1 MKKILLGTTALV
13 SAGLLAQ
20 QAQADASVTGS
31 ATVGMYVAGGS
42 SIKDQTGLKF
52 EQDAGVTFDGSTTL
66 DNGLDV
72 GFSLSTES
80 SKQTVIN
87 VEGGFGKI
95 ALGYA
100 HSAAKQ
106 GQKKGPWVN
115 GFFSANSGS
124 ITQREINSGPA
135 KAGMGLVNAGTGLNE
150 VAGESNSIMY
160 FSPAFSGFSFSVSYT
175 PDSADDASNKDPS
188 VGGALGYSGDA
199 SMGIGVDAGAGWV
212 RRTNPDE
219 EATTGTNFGITVS
232 MEGASIGSSYS
243 TIVRGDVKK
252 RSYDVAFK
260 YSLGNGV
267 TAGLG
272 WIHHNI
278 QGNAFFAI
286 DEDGNTKAGRGN
298 GYRVQAAYDL
308 GPGVTV
314 NAALGAD
321 NYTRTGQPKEDGTLV
336 GLALAA
342 SF

>member
-20 QAQADASVTGS
+20 QAQADASVSVSGS

-42 SIKDQTGLKF
+42 SDKDQTGLEFK
-52 EQDAGVTFDGSTTL
+52 QDAGVTFNGSTTL

-72 GFSLSTES
+72 GFSLGTETG
-80 SKQTVIN
+80 KETVIN

-95 ALGYA
+95 ALGLA
-100 HSAAKQ
+100 HSAAKV
-106 GQKKGPWVN
+106 GQKSGPWVN
-115 GFFSANSGS
+115 SFFSANSGTVS
-124 ITQREINSGPA
+124 QTDVNSS
-135 KAGMGLVNAGTGLNE
+135 LVNATTSLGD
-150 VAGESNSIMY
+150 VAGETNSMMY

-175 PDSADDASNKDPS
+175 PDSKGAAAPNNDSPKDPS

-212 RRTNPDE
+212 RRTNPDSD
-219 EATTGTNFGITVS
+219 ATTGTNFGITVS
-232 MEGASIGSSYS
+232 MEGASIGSGYS
-243 TIVRGDVKK
+243 TIVTGNDKR
-252 RSYDVAFK
+252 RSYDVAFR

-272 WIHHNI
+272 WIHHNN
-278 QGNAFFAI
+278 QGN
-286 DEDGNTKAGRGN
+286 DDAGRGN

-321 NYTRTGQPKEDGTLV
+321 NYTKTGQPKEDGTLV